1 MVKFLVLF
9 MILPNNKLINFSKI
23 FYKAYWGYKKQIVAL
38 TALGFLSSLLEGIG
52 INVAIPIFSF
62 LSGTGDKTNDFI
74 SEIIKKSFDFFNIN
88 YSLKY
93 LFIFVCL
100 LLVFRVLVLLLSN
113 YIKIKITA
121 VYEEKTRGELF
132 KLTAEANWPYLLKQK
147 LGHLETIL
155 VTNVAHGSYL
165 LRYFSDCLTLAAS
178 LLIFLLVAIN
188 ISWVITLVTIALG
201 GLIFFAF
208 KPFLYKTR
216 TLSRENEKINR
227 QTAHHINENILG
239 MKTIKVMSAGDK
251 IVDKA
256 KEYFKKLRELIIK
269 TNFLSITTDA
279 LIQPIGLIFVF
290 IIFAISYK
298 TSAFNFAALAAI
310 IYIIQRI
317 FIYGQQLQ
325 ATFYAMTNSASYVN
339 KMLEY
344 RDEVIKNEEIDSGVD
359 NFKFNN
365 HLEFKNISFYYDN
378 AKQILSNVN
387 FNIKKGEMVGLIG
400 PSGAG
405 KTTIVDIILRL
416 FNPIKGEV
424 LLDGK
429 NIDKIKISEWR
440 KNIGYVSQDI
450 FLKNDT
456 IANNIKF
463 YNDSITDEEMAE
475 AAKMANIHEFILNCP
490 NKYETVIG
498 ERGLL
503 LSVGQRQR
511 IVIARILARHPEIL
525 ILDEATSALDNES
538 EVQIQKVIEN
548 LKNKITV
555 LLIAHRLSTVMNCTK
570 LLVLQNGE
578 IEEQGSPEELLSDE
592 KSYFYKVSNIR
603 K

>member
-1 MVKFLVLF
+1 
-9 MILPNNKLINFSKI
+9 MILPNNKLVNFSKI
-23 FYKAYWGYKKQIVAL
+23 FYRAYWGYKKQIVAL

-62 LSGTGDKTNDFI
+62 LSGTNNKANDFI
-74 SEIIKKSFDFFNIN
+74 SEIIKKFFGFFQIN

-93 LFIFVCL
+93 LFIFVCFL
-100 LLVFRVLVLLLSN
+100 LIFRVLVLLLSN
-113 YIKIKITA
+113 YIKIKIAA

-132 KLTAEANWPYLLKQK
+132 KLTAEANWQYLLKQK
-147 LGHLETIL
+147 LGYLETIL
-155 VTNVAHGSYL
+155 VTNVKYGSL
-165 LRYFSDCLTLAAS
+165 LLQYISDCLILLAS
-178 LLIFLLVAIN
+178 LFVFFLVAIN
-188 ISWVITLVTIALG
+188 ISWLITLITIALG
-201 GLIFFAF
+201 GATFFVF

-216 TLSRENEKINR
+216 SLSRKNEEINR
-227 QTAHHINENILG
+227 QTSHHINENILG

-251 IVDKA
+251 IIDKA
-256 KEYFKKLRELIIK
+256 KEYFKILRDLTIK
-269 TNFLSITTDA
+269 TSFLSIATNA

-298 TSAFNFAALAAI
+298 TNAFNFAALAAI
-310 IYIIQRI
+310 IYLVQRI
-317 FIYGQQLQ
+317 FTYAQQLQ
-325 ATFYAMTNSASYVN
+325 STLYAMTNAASYIDR
-339 KMLEY
+339 MLEY
-344 RDEVIKNEEIDSGVD
+344 KNEVIKNKEIDSGAD
-359 NFKFNN
+359 SFKFANS
-365 HLEFKNISFYYDN
+365 LEFKNISFCYN
-378 AKQILSNVN
+378 QEKQILNKVN
-387 FNIKKGEMVGLIG
+387 FTVKKGEMVGLIG

-416 FNPIKGEV
+416 FNLSDGEI

-429 NIDKIKISEWR
+429 NINEIDINEWR

-463 YNDSITDEEMAE
+463 YNDSISDKEMKE
-475 AAKMANIHEFILNCP
+475 AAKMANIYDFIQACP
-490 NKYETVIG
+490 DKFATAIG

-503 LSVGQRQR
+503 LSAGQRQR
-511 IVIARILARHPEIL
+511 IVIARILARRPKIL

-538 EVQIQKVIEN
+538 EVQIQEVIEN
-548 LKNKITV
+548 LKNKVTV
-555 LLIAHRLSTVMNCTK
+555 LLIAHRLSTVMNCDK

-578 IEEQGSPEELLSDE
+578 IKEQGSPEELLKDE

>member
-1 MVKFLVLF
+1 
-9 MILPNNKLINFSKI
+9 MIFGNNKLVNFSKI
-23 FYKAYWGYKKQIVAL
+23 FYKAYWGYKKQILAL

-62 LSGTGDKTNDFI
+62 LSGTGSKANDFI
-74 SEIIKKSFDFFNIN
+74 SEIIKKSFGFFQIN

-93 LFIFVCL
+93 LFIFVCFL
-100 LLVFRVLVLLLSN
+100 LIFRVLVLLLSN

-132 KLTAEANWPYLLKQK
+132 KLTAEANWQYLLKQK

-155 VTNVAHGSYL
+155 VTNVKFGGYL
-165 LRYFSDCLTLAAS
+165 LQYISDSLMLMAS
-178 LLIFLLVAIN
+178 LFVFLLVAIN
-188 ISWVITLVTIALG
+188 ISWFITLVTMVLG

-216 TLSRENEKINR
+216 ALSKENEKINR
-227 QTAHHINENILG
+227 QTSHHINENILG
-239 MKTIKVMSAGDK
+239 MKTIKAMSAGDK
-251 IVDKA
+251 IVEKA
-256 KEYFKKLRELIIK
+256 REYFKALRELIIK
-269 TNFLSITTDA
+269 TNFLSIATNS
-279 LIQPIGLIFVF
+279 LIQPIGLVFVF

-298 TSAFNFAALAAI
+298 TGAFNFAALAAI
-310 IYIIQRI
+310 IYLIQRI
-317 FIYGQQLQ
+317 FTYAQQLQ
-325 ATFYAMTNSASYVN
+325 TTLYAMTNSASYVN

-344 RDEVIKNEEIDSGVD
+344 RDEVIKNKEINSGTDS
-359 NFKFNN
+359 FKFNN
-365 HLEFKNISFYYDN
+365 YLEFKNVSFYYDN
-378 AKQILSNVN
+378 AKQILNNVS
-387 FNIKKGEMVGLIG
+387 FTIKKGEMVGLIG

-416 FNPIKGEV
+416 FNPTKGEI

-429 NIDKIKISEWR
+429 SINEIDINEWR

-463 YNDSITDEEMAE
+463 YNNSITDEDMAE
-475 AAKMANIHEFILNCP
+475 AAKAANIYDFIDNCP
-490 NKYETVIG
+490 DKFAAVIG
-498 ERGLL
+498 ERGVL
-503 LSVGQRQR
+503 LSAGQRQR
-511 IVIARILARHPEIL
+511 IVIARILARRPEIL

-548 LKNKITV
+548 LKNKVTV
-555 LLIAHRLSTVMNCTK
+555 LLIAHRLSTVRNCGK
-570 LLVLQNGE
+570 LLVLQNGV
-578 IEEQGSPEELLSDE
+578 IKEQGSPEELLSDE
-592 KSYFYKVSNIR
+592 KSYFYKVNNLR
-603 K
+603 ENN

>member
-1 MVKFLVLF
+1 
-9 MILPNNKLINFSKI
+9 MILPNKKLVNFFSI
-23 FYKAYWGYKKQIVAL
+23 FYRAYWGYKKQIIAL
-38 TALGFLSSLLEGIG
+38 TLLGFLSSLLEGIG
-52 INVAIPIFSF
+52 INAAIPMFSF
-62 LSGTGDKTNDFI
+62 ISGTSDKADDPI
-74 SEIIKKSFDFFNIN
+74 SKIIKKFFDFLQIN
-88 YSLKY
+88 FSLKY
-93 LFIFVCL
+93 LFIFICGL
-100 LLVFRVLVLLLSN
+100 LMLRVLILLLSN

-132 KLTAEANWPYLLKQK
+132 KLTAEANWQYLIKQK
-147 LGHLETIL
+147 LGYLDTIL
-155 VTNVAHGSYL
+155 VTNVQNGSSL
-165 LRYFSDCLTLAAS
+165 LQTISSSLMIVAS
-178 LLIFLLVAIN
+178 LFIFLLVAIN
-188 ISWVITLVTIALG
+188 ISPQITLITLVLG
-201 GLIFFAF
+201 GLMFFVF

-216 TLSRENEKINR
+216 SLSRENEKINR
-227 QTAHHINENILG
+227 FTAHHINENILG
-239 MKTIKVMSAGDK
+239 MKTIKIMSAGGK

-256 KEYFKKLRELIIK
+256 KEYFKALRELVVK
-269 TNFLSITTDA
+269 TNFLSVATSA

-298 TSAFNFAALAAI
+298 SNNFNFIALAAI
-310 IYIIQRI
+310 IYLIQRI
-317 FIYGQQLQ
+317 FTYAQQLQ
-325 ATFYAMTNSASYVN
+325 GNIYSITVSSTYVN

-344 RDEVIKNEEIDSGVD
+344 RDEAKKNKEIDNGLE
-359 NFKFNN
+359 NFKFDKY
-365 HLEFKNISFYYDN
+365 LEFKNVGFSYDQSKLILKNVSFT
-378 AKQILSNVN
+378 
-387 FNIKKGEMVGLIG
+387 IKKGEMVGLIG

-416 FNPIKGEV
+416 FNPNKGEISI
-424 LLDGK
+424 DGE
-429 NIDKIKISEWR
+429 NINKIKINDWR

-463 YNDSITDEEMAE
+463 YNDSITDEEMVE
-475 AAKMANIHEFILNCP
+475 AAKMANIYDFILSCP
-490 NKYETVIG
+490 DKFSTVIG
-498 ERGLL
+498 ERGFL

-511 IVIARILARHPEIL
+511 IVIARILARRPEIL

-538 EVQIQKVIEN
+538 EVLIQKVIEN

-578 IEEQGSPEELLSDE
+578 IKEQGSPEELMADPN
-592 KSYFYKVSNIR
+592 SYFFKVSNIR

>member
-1 MVKFLVLF
+1 
-9 MILPNNKLINFSKI
+9 MILLNNKLVNFSKI
-23 FYKAYWGYKKQIVAL
+23 FYKAYWGYKKQILAL

-62 LSGTGDKTNDFI
+62 LSGTNNKANDFI
-74 SEIIKKSFDFFNIN
+74 SEIIRNFFGFFHIN

-93 LFIFVCL
+93 LFIFVCFL
-100 LLVFRVLVLLLSN
+100 LISRVLVLLLSN

-132 KLTAEANWPYLLKQK
+132 KLTAEANWQYLLKQK

-155 VTNVAHGSYL
+155 VTNVKYGSYL
-165 LRYFSDCLTLAAS
+165 LQYTSDCLMMLTG
-178 LLIFLLVAIN
+178 LLVFLLVAIN
-188 ISWVITLVTIALG
+188 ISWFITLITIVLG
-201 GLIFFAF
+201 GLIFFSF

-216 TLSRENEKINR
+216 ALSRENEKINR

-239 MKTIKVMSAGDK
+239 MKTIKVMSAGSK

-256 KEYFKKLRELIIK
+256 KEYFKVLRELVIK
-269 TNFLSITTDA
+269 TSFLSIATNA

-298 TSAFNFAALAAI
+298 TGVFNFAALAAI
-310 IYIIQRI
+310 IYLIQRI
-317 FIYGQQLQ
+317 FSYAQQFQTTL
-325 ATFYAMTNSASYVN
+325 YSMTNAASYVN

-344 RDEVIKNEEIDSGVD
+344 RDEVIKNKEIDRGTNSFEFV
-359 NFKFNN
+359 NN
-365 HLEFKNISFYYDN
+365 VEFKNITFYYN
-378 AKQILSNVN
+378 QTKQILNNVS
-387 FNIKKGEMVGLIG
+387 FTIKKGEMVGLIG

-416 FNPIKGEV
+416 FNPTKGEI

-429 NIDKIKISEWR
+429 DINNIKINEWR

-463 YNDSITDEEMAE
+463 YNDEISDKEMEE
-475 AAKMANIHEFILNCP
+475 AAKMANIYNFIQTCP
-490 NKYETVIG
+490 DKFETVIG

-503 LSVGQRQR
+503 LSAGQRQR

-548 LKNKITV
+548 LKNKVTV

-578 IEEQGSPEELLSDE
+578 IKEQGSPKELLSDE
-592 KSYFYKVSNIR
+592 KSYFYKVNNIR